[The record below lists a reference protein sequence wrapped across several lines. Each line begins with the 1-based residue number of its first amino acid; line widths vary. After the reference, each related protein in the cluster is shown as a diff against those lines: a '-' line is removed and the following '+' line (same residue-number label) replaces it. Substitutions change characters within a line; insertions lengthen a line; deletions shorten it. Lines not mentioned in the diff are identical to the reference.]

1 MPQIPVWGF
10 SLPKTVPF
18 CSRHGTVLG
27 MARFPKMIKVNV
39 DEALHEAVDLMAR
52 SNQTTSSAL
61 TRMILAKWIEDEER
75 RLLHETN
82 RS

>member
-1 MPQIPVWGF
+1 
-10 SLPKTVPF
+10 
-18 CSRHGTVLG
+18 
-27 MARFPKMIKVNV
+27 MIKVNV